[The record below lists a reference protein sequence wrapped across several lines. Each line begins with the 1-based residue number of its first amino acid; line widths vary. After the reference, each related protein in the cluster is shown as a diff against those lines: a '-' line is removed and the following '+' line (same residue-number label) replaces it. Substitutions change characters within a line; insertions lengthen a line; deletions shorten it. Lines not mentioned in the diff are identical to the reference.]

1 VRHQGRSIVS
11 QARHPGSDDAV
22 LPTRRPVKVTARAPR
37 YMNHFTWLALMASAL
52 AGRVTAQDTCPA
64 PNGRLLTVAPD
75 VRLEVIEWGGA
86 GEPLLFLSGMGGTAH
101 AFDHFAPNFADR
113 YRVAGMT
120 RRGWGRSSRSPGYE
134 YGSAVLVG
142 DIVAVMDSLAMPAAH
157 VVGSSFGG
165 NEATLVAVQH
175 PERVLSVTLLDS
187 YDNSLA
193 AGTFAGSDSLP
204 SPTGSTPPG
213 PPANLREMIDRD
225 RALGGRQP
233 VTELC
238 ATSRFAPDGRYLGPV
253 SSDSVGGYTLFGAM
267 RLAYSAVTQP
277 VLAIFGTMRDV
288 GDMFPEITTMDSA
301 DRARA
306 NVLAETVHREIDAG
320 RLRLRRA
327 VPSAHI
333 VEISGADHAIFRS
346 HPDLVIR
353 TMRAFFAGIGDG
365 TWVTTPSH

>member
-1 VRHQGRSIVS
+1 MAS

-22 LPTRRPVKVTARAPR
+22 LPARRPVKVTARQQR
-37 YMNHFTWLALMASAL
+37 YMNRFMWLALTASTFS
-52 AGRVTAQDTCPA
+52 GRATAQDTCPA
-64 PNGRLLTVAPD
+64 PNGRLVTVAPG

-86 GEPLLFLSGMGGTAH
+86 GEPLLFLSGMGSTAH
-101 AFDHFAPNFADR
+101 AFDRFAPMFADR
-113 YRVAGMT
+113 YRVAGIT

-157 VVGSSFGG
+157 VAGSSYGG
-165 NEATLVAVQH
+165 NEATLLAVQH

-204 SPTGSTPPG
+204 SPTGSIPLG
-213 PPANLREMIDRD
+213 PPANLREMIERD
-225 RALGGRQP
+225 RAHGGRQP

-253 SSDSVGGYTLFGAM
+253 SSDSVGGYTLFGAI
-267 RLAYSAVTQP
+267 RLAYSAVTAP

-288 GDMFPEITTMDSA
+288 GDMFPDVAAMDSA
-301 DRARA
+301 NRARA
-306 NVLAETVHREIDAG
+306 NILAESVQREIDAG
-320 RLRLRRA
+320 RVRLRRA
-327 VPSAHI
+327 LPSAHI
-333 VEISGADHAIFRS
+333 VEIPGADHAIFRS

-353 TMRAFFAGIGDG
+353 AMRAFFAGIGDG
-365 TWVTTPSH
+365 T